1 MKMLNRKGY
10 LAVELVMASAFTF
23 LVAFFL
29 FDITMM
35 LVNKTNDAYVDTLM
49 STDKALI
56 TRNIKEELYKYMC
69 ESGPVKTINSFS
81 PCSGT
86 SCTIRFSN
94 STTRVLSINSS
105 SKNLSFIGYT
115 KKLNDNFN
123 NISISGG
130 IIGSYAN
137 IKISSKN
144 IFSDEDYE
152 INIIVYNGC

>member
-1 MKMLNRKGY
+1 
-10 LAVELVMASAFTF
+10 
-23 LVAFFL
+23 
-29 FDITMM
+29 
-35 LVNKTNDAYVDTLM
+35 
-49 STDKALI
+49 
-56 TRNIKEELYKYMC
+56 MC
-69 ESGPVKTINSFS
+69 ETGPVKTIYSFS

-94 STTRVLSINSS
+94 SDMGTLNIDG
-105 SKNLSFIGYT
+105 SKNLSFNVNGSNVYT